1 MAVIRNPFNNVLVRA
16 YHNAL
21 LLEETKRKYSRTST
35 SFRGRNAM
43 EFIYEA
49 ADEGKGSRTQGEI
62 AAYLKIS
69 KPSCTTLLEKL
80 ESIGYIER
88 RKSLADERRSDIFL
102 TRKGRLV
109 TVYQSAHRNEVI
121 DATLRDF
128 SPEEQQIIYRGFL
141 RLNDV
146 LEECIDS
153 LENSADHKEQVKGVT
168 E

>member
-1 MAVIRNPFNNVLVRA
+1 MAVIRNPFNSVIVRT

-21 LLEETKRKYSRTST
+21 RLEETKRKYSRTST

-62 AAYLKIS
+62 AEYLKIS

-88 RKSLADERRSDIFL
+88 RRSLTDERRSDIFL

-109 TVYQSAHRNEVI
+109 TVYQSANRNAVI
-121 DATLRDF
+121 EATLKDF
-128 SPEEQQIIYRGFL
+128 SPKEQQIIYRGL
-141 RLNDV
+141 QRLNDV
-146 LEECIDS
+146 LETCISS
-153 LENSADHKEQVKGVT
+153 LENSADHKE
-168 E
+168 

>member
-1 MAVIRNPFNNVLVRA
+1 MAVIRNPFNAALVRT

-49 ADEGKGSRTQGEI
+49 AAEGKGSRTQGEI

-80 ESIGYIER
+80 ESTGYVER
-88 RKSLADERRSDIFL
+88 RRSLTDERRSDIFL

-109 TVYQSAHRNEVI
+109 TVYQAANRNQVI

-128 SPEEQQIIYRGFL
+128 TPEEQEIIYRGF
-141 RLNDV
+141 RKLNEV
-146 LEECIDS
+146 LEECISS
-153 LENSADHKEQVKGVT
+153 LETSADHKEQVKGVT

>member
-1 MAVIRNPFNNVLVRA
+1 MAVIRNPFNAALVRT

-49 ADEGKGSRTQGEI
+49 APEGKGSRTQGEI

-80 ESIGYIER
+80 ESIGYVER
-88 RKSLADERRSDIFL
+88 RRSRIDERRSDIFL

-109 TVYQSAHRNEVI
+109 TVYQAANRNQVI

-128 SPEEQQIIYRGFL
+128 PPEEQEIIYRGFQK
-141 RLNDV
+141 LNEV
-146 LEECIDS
+146 LEECIRT
-153 LENSADHKEQVKGVT
+153 LETSADHKERLKGVT